1 MKPNITFHGAAGEVT
16 GSKHLLETGHTRVL
30 LDCGLFQGGMDADQ
44 RNTAPFPFKP
54 SGLDAVI
61 LSHAHLD
68 HSGMLPKLVADGFK
82 GPIYCTSQTRD
93 LLRIMLKDAAYLQER
108 DIEWENK
115 RRRRA
120 GRELAEPIY
129 QMEDVQHTLALC
141 KTLGYGDRFDVS
153 KDLRLRYIDA
163 GHILGS
169 AIVEIEVHGR
179 GNHRRIVFSGDLGN
193 PGTQLMY
200 DPARPGEADWVIMES
215 TYGNRDH
222 QDLAKTKEQLAQILA
237 QADSA
242 GGNVLIPAFAVGR
255 TQEVL
260 YHLAMLRQERRL
272 PQSHVFLDSP
282 MAIEVTALYL
292 SNLSVLDRADVARL
306 TRHGLQSVG
315 DALDFLHPTRTP
327 EESMSL
333 NRIRGGAI
341 IIAGS
346 GMCEGGRI
354 RHHLKHNLWRRES
367 QVVIVGFQAQGT
379 LGRRLVDGARLVNIM
394 GNEIAVKAG
403 IHTLGGYSAHAGRSQ
418 LLEWARSIPGRPKF
432 CLVHGEE
439 EALSA
444 LAQALEQSL
453 GAQVIQPRTGQQVDL

>member
-1 MKPNITFHGAAGEVT
+1 MKPNITFYGAAGEVT
-16 GSKHLLETGHTRVL
+16 GSRHLLDTGQTRVL
-30 LDCGLFQGGMDADQ
+30 LDCGLFQGGKDADQ
-44 RNTAPFPFKP
+44 RNAAPFPFKAAV
-54 SGLDAVI
+54 LDAVI

-82 GPIYCTSQTRD
+82 GPIYCTRQTRE

-108 DIEWENK
+108 DIEWENR

-120 GRELAEPIY
+120 GRELVEPLY
-129 QMEDVQHTLALC
+129 SMDDVQRTLALC
-141 KTLGYGDRFDVS
+141 KSLTYGELCNISD
-153 KDLRLRYIDA
+153 DLRLRFIDA

-169 AIVEIEVHGR
+169 AIVEIEIHGR

-193 PGTQLMY
+193 PDTQLMY
-200 DPARPGEADWVIMES
+200 DPQRPGEADWVIMES

-222 QDLAKTKEQLAQILA
+222 QDLAKTKEELAQILA
-237 QADSA
+237 QADAA

-260 YHLAMLRQERRL
+260 YHLAMLRQEGRL

-306 TRHGLQSVG
+306 TQHGLQSVG
-315 DALDFLHPTRTP
+315 DALDFFYPTRTP

-333 NRIRGGAI
+333 NRIKGGAI

-379 LGRRLVDGARLVNIM
+379 LGRRLVDGAELVNIM

-418 LLEWARSIPGRPKF
+418 LLAWARAIAGSPKF

-439 EALSA
+439 EALKA
-444 LAQALEQSL
+444 LAQEIQQSL
-453 GAQVIQPRTGQQVDL
+453 GAQVIQPHTGQQVKL